1 MEELTINYL
10 NVKRQFRNYYV
21 SFNHLNKINCL
32 VTSDLQNSLFQ
43 MVRNPRS
50 HLVLNLAN
58 ISFIDSSGFYMLDLI
73 TRVSRIFGSTVTLIK
88 VRKEVVELI
97 ELVRKFNGY
106 TLNYFE
112 EGYTKPWQMAG

>member
-10 NVKRQFRNYYV
+10 KVKRQFRNYYV
-21 SFNHLNKINCL
+21 SFNHLSKINCL
-32 VTSDLQNSLFQ
+32 ITSDLQNSLFQ
-43 MVRNPRS
+43 IVRNPRS
-50 HLVLNLAN
+50 HLVLNLSN

-106 TLNYFE
+106 TLDYFE
-112 EGYTKPWQMAG
+112 EGYAKPWQMAG